1 MGLDYIVMLAVIQG
15 VTEFLPISSS
25 AHLILPAQLLG
36 LADQGLAFDVATH
49 VGTLMAILFYFRRD
63 FSLLTY
69 AWLRSFRGGRS
80 SQHSRLGWALV
91 IGTIPAVLAG
101 LAFNNLI
108 EQHLRSTLV
117 IAATTILF
125 GLLLWFADA
134 KRTESRKNRDLNLK
148 DVLIIGC
155 AQALALIPGTSRSGI
170 TITAGLMLGLTRQSA
185 ARFSFYL
192 SAPLIMAA
200 GAYKGLELYQNGDQ
214 AAWSAVLVGTA
225 VAAISA
231 YACIHWF
238 LKILDRVGMLPFVIY
253 RMILG
258 ATLLGLYWYL

>member
-1 MGLDYIVMLAVIQG
+1 M
-15 VTEFLPISSS
+15 
-25 AHLILPAQLLG
+25 
-36 LADQGLAFDVATH
+36 
-49 VGTLMAILFYFRRD
+49 
-63 FSLLTY
+63 
-69 AWLRSFRGGRS
+69 
-80 SQHSRLGWALV
+80 
-91 IGTIPAVLAG
+91 
-101 LAFNNLI
+101 
-108 EQHLRSTLV
+108 

-214 AAWSAVLVGTA
+214 AVWSAVLVGTA